1 VLYHEAD
8 LSIATHH
15 TDGGGVSD
23 HNFALAYLLGFY
35 FAPRIPNLAE
45 RRLYTLGPAS
55 AWPALEPF
63 IAGRIDEKL
72 IPAHWDDAL
81 RFATSVRTGT
91 ASASLL
97 LKRLGAYPR
106 QNGLA
111 LALREIGRIER
122 TLFMLD
128 WLELPG
134 LRRQATVELN
144 KGEAR
149 NALARAVCFHR
160 LGRLRDRTVEAQQCR
175 ASGLA
180 LVTAAIALWN
190 TVYLDRALAGLRRGG
205 EMIPDA
211 LLAHLAPVGWQHVNL
226 TGDYLW
232 DTDGGLAPDGFRQ
245 LRTTARNLRPAVA
258 A

>member
-1 VLYHEAD
+1 MLQRGR
-8 LSIATHH
+8 LT
-15 TDGGGVSD
+15 TPKPDGVGCGVSD
-23 HNFALAYLLGFY
+23 HVFALAYLLGFY
-35 FAPRIPNLAE
+35 APRIPNLAE
-45 RRLYTLGPAS
+45 RRLYTFGAPS
-55 AWPALEPF
+55 ARPVFEPF

-72 IPAHWDDAL
+72 ITAHWNDVL
-81 RFATSVRTGT
+81 RFATSIRTGT
-91 ASASLL
+91 VSASLL
-97 LKRLGAYPR
+97 LKRLGAYPA

-160 LGRLRDRTVEAQQCR
+160 LGRLRDRAVEAQQYR

-190 TVYLDRALAGLRRGG
+190 TVYLDRALDDLRCSR
-205 EMIPDA
+205 EMIPEA
-211 LLAHLAPVGWQHVNL
+211 LLAHLAPIGW
-226 TGDYLW
+226 
-232 DTDGGLAPDGFRQ
+232 
-245 LRTTARNLRPAVA
+245 
-258 A
+258 

>member
-1 VLYHEAD
+1 MIRRH
-8 LSIATHH
+8 LSYTAFSTTL
-15 TDGGGVSD
+15 TDMIVSD
-23 HNFALAYLLGFY
+23 HNFTLAYLLGFY

-45 RRLYTLGPAS
+45 RRLYTFAPTS

-72 IPAHWDDAL
+72 ITAHWNGVL

-134 LRRQATVELN
+134 SGGRRPSSST
-144 KGEAR
+144 
-149 NALARAVCFHR
+149 
-160 LGRLRDRTVEAQQCR
+160 R
-175 ASGLA
+175 ASAQRPRPRHL
-180 LVTAAIALWN
+180 LSPPRPICAIVRSRRSN
-190 TVYLDRALAGLRRGG
+190 TVRAGFPSSPPRSRFGTPYISAGRS
-205 EMIPDA
+205 
-211 LLAHLAPVGWQHVNL
+211 
-226 TGDYLW
+226 
-232 DTDGGLAPDGFRQ
+232 
-245 LRTTARNLRPAVA
+245 TTCA
-258 A
+258 AAAK